1 VDPAEGTTP
10 VLALVANKS
19 DVPAMAAAIVS
30 GSPTICIDVGV
41 GFEVLKMAIGGIM
54 LAGGITPIAG
64 ADGVRCAIVPV
75 SINI

>member
-1 VDPAEGTTP
+1 VDPAESTTP
-10 VLALVANKS
+10 VLALVANKG

-30 GSPTICIDVGV
+30 GSPTIDLGV
-41 GFEVLKMAIGGIM
+41 GFEVLKMAMGGIK

>member
-1 VDPAEGTTP
+1 
-10 VLALVANKS
+10 
-19 DVPAMAAAIVS
+19 
-30 GSPTICIDVGV
+30 V